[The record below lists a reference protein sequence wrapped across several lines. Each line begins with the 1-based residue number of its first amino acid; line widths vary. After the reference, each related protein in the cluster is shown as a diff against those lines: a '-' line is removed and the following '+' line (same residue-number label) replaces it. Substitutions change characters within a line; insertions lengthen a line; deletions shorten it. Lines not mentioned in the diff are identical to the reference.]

1 MKNLREWAI
10 VEKINNLKQ
19 IKKYYLKY
27 EMNRLFSTDLFK
39 EFELIKVNRLEY
51 ICLQEEEMEYLWFL
65 VEGNA
70 KVVKVLENGK
80 NLLLSFYEPFS
91 VIGDVELIQA
101 KHASCTV
108 QALST
113 CYLLV
118 LPIDEFRAALQK
130 DIKLMNF
137 ICNALAE
144 KLDHISNNSSIN
156 LLYPLENRLASY
168 INMVSVEQENTNGMR
183 CFNENLT
190 QLADLLGTSYRH
202 LLRTLN
208 RLCQGQILVRE
219 KEGYM
224 IINADKLMQLAEGLY
239 K

>member
-1 MKNLREWAI
+1 
-10 VEKINNLKQ
+10 
-19 IKKYYLKY
+19 
-27 EMNRLFSTDLFK
+27 MNKLFSTNLFK
-39 EFELIKVNRLEY
+39 EFELIKVNRMEY
-51 ICLQEEEMEYLWFL
+51 ICLQEEPMVYLWFL

-80 NLLLSFYEPFS
+80 NLLLSFYEPFA

-113 CYLLV
+113 CYLLA
-118 LPIDEFRAALQK
+118 LPIDKFRVALQE
-130 DIKLMNF
+130 DIKLMSF
-137 ICNALAE
+137 ICHALAQ

-168 INMVSVEQENTNGMR
+168 INMVAMQKGTLGGIR

-190 QLADLLGTSYRH
+190 QLAELLGTSYRH

-208 RLCQGQILVRE
+208 RLCQAEVLNRQR
-219 KEGYM
+219 EGYM
-224 IINADKLMQLAEGLY
+224 IVDEEALRQLAEGLY